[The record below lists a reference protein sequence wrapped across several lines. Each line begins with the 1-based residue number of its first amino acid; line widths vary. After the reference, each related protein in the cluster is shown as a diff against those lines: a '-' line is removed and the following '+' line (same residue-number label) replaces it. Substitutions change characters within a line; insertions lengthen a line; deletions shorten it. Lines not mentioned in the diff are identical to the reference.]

1 MTTASPSVVVL
12 GSLHY
17 DIMVHGPAR
26 PRKGET
32 VTGSNWHPKCGGK
45 GGNQAV
51 SAAKTGV
58 PSHMIGA
65 VADDDF
71 GRALTD
77 NLARRNVD
85 HRFVKT
91 VAGIGSGMS
100 VAIFDGE
107 GDYGAVIVSG
117 SNLMLGQPDVDA
129 AREVFTAGG
138 VLVLQNEVPDH
149 ANVAA
154 ARAMK
159 GVGGQVVLN
168 AAPAR
173 PLSDD
178 LAKLVD
184 VVVVN
189 AIEAEQL
196 AQVPV
201 GSLAGALKAAT
212 RLAERFSVVVV
223 TAGGEG
229 VACATREGEAFSI
242 EAVKVELVSTHGA
255 GDEFTGVLAAELAR
269 GCGIRSALDSANRA
283 AAVLVSTPQQRDGR
297 QM

>member
-1 MTTASPSVVVL
+1 MTTQTPSVVVF

-26 PRKGET
+26 PQKGET
-32 VTGSNWHPKCGGK
+32 VTGESWHPKCGGK
-45 GGNQAV
+45 GGNQAI
-51 SAAKTGV
+51 SAAKSGV
-58 PSHMIGA
+58 RSHMIGA

-71 GRALTD
+71 GRVLIE
-77 NLARRNVD
+77 NLARGNVD

-91 VAGIGSGMS
+91 VVGVGSGMS
-100 VAIFDGE
+100 VAIFDNE

-117 SNLMLGQPDVDA
+117 SNLTLGQPDVHA
-129 AREVFTAGG
+129 AGELFAAGT

-173 PLSDD
+173 PLSND
-178 LAKLVD
+178 LAELVD

-196 AQVPV
+196 AQISVV
-201 GSLAGALKAAT
+201 DNLAEALDAAR
-212 RLAERFSVVVV
+212 RLAQRFPVVVV

-242 EAVKVELVSTHGA
+242 EAIKVELVSTHGA

-269 GCGIRSALDSANRA
+269 GRGIRSALDAANRA
-283 AAVLVSTPQQRDGR
+283 AAVLVSTPAR
-297 QM
+297 

>member
-1 MTTASPSVVVL
+1 MTSASPSVVVF

-32 VTGSNWHPKCGGK
+32 VTGDRWFPKCGGK

-51 SAAKTGV
+51 SAAKTGIHSV
-58 PSHMIGA
+58 MIGA
-65 VADDDF
+65 VAEDDF

-77 NLARRNVD
+77 NLERNNVD
-85 HRFVKT
+85 HRFVKRLGGM
-91 VAGIGSGMS
+91 ASGMS
-100 VAIFDGE
+100 VAIFDSE

-117 SNLMLGQPDVDA
+117 SNLTLGQSDVDTA
-129 AREVFTAGG
+129 AEAFAESA
-138 VLVLQNEVPDH
+138 LLILQNEVPDS

-154 ARAMK
+154 AKAMK
-159 GVGGQVVLN
+159 AVGGKVVLN

-173 PLSDD
+173 PLSSE
-178 LAKLVD
+178 LERLVD
-184 VVVVN
+184 ILVVN

-196 AQVPV
+196 ADLPV
-201 GSLAGALKAAT
+201 VDTLAGAASAAKQ
-212 RLAERFSVVVV
+212 LAGRFPVAVV

-229 VACATREGEAFSI
+229 VACATQHGEEFFIAAI
-242 EAVKVELVSTHGA
+242 KVKLVSTHGA

-269 GCGIRSALDSANRA
+269 GRDIRA
-283 AAVLVSTPQQRDGR
+283 AIGAANQAAAALVSTPRAD
-297 QM
+297 

>member
-1 MTTASPSVVVL
+1 MTTAAPSVVVF

-17 DIMVHGPAR
+17 DIMVHGPGR

-32 VTGSNWHPKCGGK
+32 VTGYSWHPKCGGK

-58 PSHMIGA
+58 RSCMIGA

-71 GRALTD
+71 GRALID
-77 NLARRNVD
+77 NLARSNVD
-85 HRFVKT
+85 HRFVKKM
-91 VAGIGSGMS
+91 AGVGSGMS
-100 VAIFDGE
+100 VAIFDSE

-117 SNLMLGQPDVDA
+117 SNLMLGQSDVDA
-129 AREVFTAGG
+129 AKELFTAGG
-138 VLVLQNEVPDH
+138 VLVLQNEVSDH

-159 GVGGQVVLN
+159 DVGGQVVLN

-173 PLSDD
+173 PLSAD
-178 LAKLVD
+178 LVRLVD
-184 VVVVN
+184 VIVVN

-201 GSLAGALKAAT
+201 VDTLAGALNAAKL
-212 RLAERFSVVVV
+212 LAGQFPIVVV

-229 VACATREGEAFSI
+229 VACATNRGEEISI
-242 EAVKVELVSTHGA
+242 EAIKVELVSTHGA

-269 GCGIRSALDSANRA
+269 GRAIRLALDLANRA
-283 AAVLVSTPQQRDGR
+283 AASLVSTPRSD
-297 QM
+297 

>member
-1 MTTASPSVVVL
+1 
-12 GSLHY
+12 
-17 DIMVHGPAR
+17 
-26 PRKGET
+26 
-32 VTGSNWHPKCGGK
+32 
-45 GGNQAV
+45 
-51 SAAKTGV
+51 
-58 PSHMIGA
+58 MIGA

-71 GRALTD
+71 GRVLIE
-77 NLARRNVD
+77 NLARGNVD

-91 VAGIGSGMS
+91 VVGVGSGMS
-100 VAIFDGE
+100 VAIFDNE

-117 SNLMLGQPDVDA
+117 SNLTLGQPDVHA
-129 AREVFTAGG
+129 AGELFAAGT

-173 PLSDD
+173 PLSND
-178 LAKLVD
+178 LAELVD

-196 AQVPV
+196 AQISVV
-201 GSLAGALKAAT
+201 DNLAEALDAAR
-212 RLAERFSVVVV
+212 RLAQRFPVVVV

-242 EAVKVELVSTHGA
+242 EAIKVELVSTHGA

-269 GCGIRSALDSANRA
+269 GRGIRSALDAANRA
-283 AAVLVSTPQQRDGR
+283 AAVLVSTPAR
-297 QM
+297 